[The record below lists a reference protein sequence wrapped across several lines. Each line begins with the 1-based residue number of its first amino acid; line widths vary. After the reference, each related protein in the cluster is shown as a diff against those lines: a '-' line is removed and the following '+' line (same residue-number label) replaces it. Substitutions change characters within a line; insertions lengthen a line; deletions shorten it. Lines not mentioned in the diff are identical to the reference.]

1 LDEPAA
7 GLDPRAR
14 IELRQ
19 MIRALAA
26 EGKTILVSSHIL
38 TELAEM
44 CDRVGIIELGRLIA
58 VGSVEEIQ
66 HGHAQHT
73 ETRTEIKIRPVNGSG
88 SLLEWLAGRGDA
100 QEVRQDGEFVRLS
113 IAGGRV
119 EQAALLREIVLAG
132 FDVAEFGGHTKSLEE
147 VFMHVT
153 RGAVQ

>member
-1 LDEPAA
+1 
-7 GLDPRAR
+7 
-14 IELRQ
+14 

-44 CDRVGIIELGRLIA
+44 CDRVGIIELGKLIA

-66 HGHAQHT
+66 HGHIHHT
-73 ETRTEIKIRPVNGSG
+73 EVRSEIRTRLVNGSG
-88 SLLEWLAGRGDA
+88 NLLAWLSERADVEDLR
-100 QEVRQDGEFVRLS
+100 VDGEFVRFA
-113 IAGGRV
+113 IAGGRS

-132 FDVAEFGGHTKSLEE
+132 FDVSEFGGQSKSLEE

-153 RGAVQ
+153 RGLVQ